1 MNLDNQLIGLRPP
14 RIAFTLVCI
23 ALGVHVLRPLTF
35 LPSLPVTAI
44 AVGAVGFALMIR
56 AWWLFKVNNTAI
68 CPTAASSSLVTH
80 DVFAL
85 SRNPMYLGMIM
96 MLAGLALFFGSLPF
110 YAALVIYGLVLDRVF
125 CPYEEQKLAGTY
137 GEQYAAYR
145 VRVRRWL

>member
-1 MNLDNQLIGLRPP
+1 MNLDKQLIGLRPP

-23 ALGVHVLRPLTF
+23 ALGAHDLRPLTL

-44 AVGAVGFALMIR
+44 SVSAVGFALTIP

-96 MLAGLALFFGSLPF
+96 MLAGLALAFGSLPF
-110 YAALVIYGLVLDRVF
+110 YAALVIYGLVLDRIF
-125 CPYEEQKLAGTY
+125 CPYEEQKLARTFG
-137 GEQYAAYR
+137 QQFAAYR
-145 VRVRRWL
+145 MQVRRWL